1 MALFVEKT
9 RDLQPFLR
17 DGGTNYVMGT
27 VQCSPISQDKIEAF
41 KYYWMTQF
49 HHSKRAYELMEY
61 IQISGIQTLITNL
74 RQEILFYKL
83 FPKQNQIASLDVGKG
98 SKPVVRRT
106 RKDVLGGRKPQK
118 LTLFGSNLQNPFIL
132 YLGLMGGSILI
143 FVCEHSKSTREVFI
157 DNAKIVRIG
166 FKKILQIFVDIFS
179 RIFCYLLMDEVASI
193 SEARM
198 SRKSRCNLN
207 LCFSIYFR

>member
-1 MALFVEKT
+1 M
-9 RDLQPFLR
+9 
-17 DGGTNYVMGT
+17 MGT